1 LKGGGGRRGAGT
13 PQESQIIP
21 PNQKPK
27 SSQTRLAQSH
37 LQHTTNPTAPGAMS
51 EYMPRYKNKS
61 TPQSSLQSMTP
72 PIPYSPSDKKGF
84 SATKNTKST
93 PLRQRSQFH
102 QQRLNSAV
110 DVASYYINENRKLRQ
125 SSQRLKKENQSLT
138 HHIAFGNDKRPETPR
153 SESRKLRKSPMRRKR
168 TTRVRKRLNTSNTE
182 REQLLFMVK
191 GVVVAVLLYLLWG
204 VFRE

>member
-1 LKGGGGRRGAGT
+1 MRGGREARRGDAIKL
-13 PQESQIIP
+13 SR
-21 PNQKPK
+21 
-27 SSQTRLAQSH
+27 QTRSPSPVKPDLPNLTCNHDQPH
-37 LQHTTNPTAPGAMS
+37 CPGAMS

-61 TPQSSLQSMTP
+61 TPQSTLQSMTP

-84 SATKNTKST
+84 SATKTKST

-182 REQLLFMVK
+182 RDQLLFMVK